1 MTDLTHD
8 HVSSNRLIGL
18 KILAALYT
26 IAIPVAHLSF
36 PTTSIWLIAI
46 IFSIAMNFTY
56 PWAAYKQGRFMTL
69 EVALS
74 SGFIA
79 LSLVSLYASPIFV
92 ITAIFLH
99 GCWDLAKHRGAGTPF
114 FFWYISGCVVVD
126 WIYAAALL
134 IAFFF

>member
-1 MTDLTHD
+1 MTELTHD
-8 HVSSNRLIGL
+8 HVLSNRFIVL

-26 IAIPVAHLSF
+26 VAIPIAHLNL
-36 PTTSIWLIAI
+36 PTTSIWHIAI

-56 PWAAYKQGRFMTL
+56 PWAAYKQERFLTL
-69 EVALS
+69 EVVLS
-74 SGFIA
+74 SGLIA
-79 LSLVSLYASPIFV
+79 LSLMSLYASPLFV

-114 FFWYISGCVVVD
+114 FSWYVSGCVVVD
-126 WIYAAALL
+126 WIYTAALL